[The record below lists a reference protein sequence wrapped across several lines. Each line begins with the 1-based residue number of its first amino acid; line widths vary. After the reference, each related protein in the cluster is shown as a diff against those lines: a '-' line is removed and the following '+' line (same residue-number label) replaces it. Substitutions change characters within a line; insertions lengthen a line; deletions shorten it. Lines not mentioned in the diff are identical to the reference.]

1 MNIVERLEANSIWE
15 PNTGCLLWQST
26 LVREHGVMKVH
37 GKIEQAHRVA
47 WEAERGR
54 IPEGLWV
61 LHSCGVSCCINV
73 QHLRLGH
80 RRENARDRHLH
91 GGYQGRPGGGVL
103 GTPRI
108 VSGAPA
114 RLGRQKRVPMTY
126 DEVRAAL
133 DYDPDTGVFRW
144 RVRADRD
151 RSWNLRFVGEVAGNT
166 MTHGYRRMNIMGKLH
181 LAHRL
186 AWLWMTGQ
194 MPDGHIDHINGDR
207 VDNRWCNLRLATAS
221 QNAMNKR
228 LLDAS
233 RSGVTGVSWSTRKQR
248 WIATITVQ
256 RKTRYLGSS
265 TTIEGA
271 KRLREAAEAEH
282 FGEYAHKGV
291 A

>member
-1 MNIVERLEANSIWE
+1 MNVVERLEANSIWE

-47 WEAERGR
+47 WEVERGR
-54 IPEGLWV
+54 IPKGLWV

-80 RRENARDRHLH
+80 RSENARDRHLH

-108 VSGAPA
+108 VSGTPA
-114 RLGRQKRVPMTY
+114 RLGRQTRVPMTR

-144 RVRADRD
+144 RVRPDRD
-151 RSWNLRFVGEVAGNT
+151 HSWNLRFSGEVAGNT
-166 MTHGYRRMNIMGKLH
+166 MTHGYRCMNILGKLH

-186 AWLWMTGQ
+186 AWLWMTGE
-194 MPDGHIDHINGDR
+194 MPAGHIDHINGDR
-207 VDNRWCNLRLATAS
+207 SDNRWCNLRLATNS
-221 QNAMNKR
+221 QNQMNRALSPKNVSGVKGVTWNKKQKTWVAH
-228 LLDAS
+228 LTVNEKQMHLGQS
-233 RSGVTGVSWSTRKQR
+233 RSLDVAVK
-248 WIATITVQ
+248 
-256 RKTRYLGSS
+256 
-265 TTIEGA
+265 
-271 KRLREAAEAEH
+271 LRRDAEAKYH
-282 FGEYAHKGV
+282 GEYAHKGV
-291 A
+291 E